1 MPFPLLALLGGGA
14 AAAGTAGAAG
24 TGALATGAATTG
36 VSSAAALGGL
46 AKIGAATNGASS
58 IASMGP
64 ALQTSQQIPGF
75 TPNMLQ
81 SGAGGM
87 DLSKIA
93 SRFGAPGVPG
103 SVGGTSLGG
112 GAYNSGMMGGGFDL
126 NKLKKMA
133 GALGKGGSAMQGGIN
148 PPTLQH
154 GPAMPFSP
162 FQFSPENY
170 QFRRPIGF

>member
-1 MPFPLLALLGGGA
+1 MAFPLLALLGGGA
-14 AAAGTAGAAG
+14 STVGATAATGAT
-24 TGALATGAATTG
+24 TGALSTGALSTG
-36 VSSAAALGGL
+36 ASTLGGL
-46 AKIGAATNGASS
+46 EKIGEVASAAQKMGSV
-58 IASMGP
+58 GP
-64 ALQTSQQIPGF
+64 ALQTAQQIPGF

-133 GALGKGGSAMQGGIN
+133 GALGKGGSAMSGGIN